1 MVEKIEPNDKRVT
14 TERVKVPTSGHTY
27 TYLLAKPEDQNTIGT
42 AVLLHGFPD
51 LAFGWRNQILFLR
64 DLGYKVVV
72 PNMLGYAGT
81 DAPTDPKEYTVSWSR
96 MTNHHSV
103 RYTFFRIRVDSA

>member
-1 MVEKIEPNDKRVT
+1 MVDKITPSDTRIT
-14 TERVKVPTSGHTY
+14 TESVKVPTSGHTY
-27 TYLLAKPEDQNTIGT
+27 TYLFAKPEERNPIGT

-64 DLGYKVVV
+64 DLGFKVVV

-81 DAPTDPKEYTVSWSR
+81 DAPADNKHYTVC
-96 MTNHHSV
+96 
-103 RYTFFRIRVDSA
+103 